1 MCFGRV
7 GGADQHVAWQRFQ
20 AYTMSHFGRTDICEN
35 ILNKQCVVKPT
46 TDKNKSVFDES
57 EADRG

>member
-20 AYTMSHFGRTDICEN
+20 AYTMSHFGRADIYEN